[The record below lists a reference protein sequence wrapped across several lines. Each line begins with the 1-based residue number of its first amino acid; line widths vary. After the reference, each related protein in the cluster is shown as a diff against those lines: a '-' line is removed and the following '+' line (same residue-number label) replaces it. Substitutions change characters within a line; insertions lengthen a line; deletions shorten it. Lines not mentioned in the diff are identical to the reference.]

1 VPICNPIT
9 LPLAAERLIPHR
21 APMRLVDTLVS
32 VNDGCAVAE
41 SVLPQSTMMADREG
55 RIDEVAFM
63 ELIAQSYAAFKGYM
77 DRMDG
82 KPPGEGFLVG
92 VRHLEIS
99 GTAHAGDRLL
109 TSIRTV
115 AEFGGFAVVEGT
127 VTRGDETLASGTLK
141 LWLVDP
147 DAARD
152 DR

>member
-1 VPICNPIT
+1 M
-9 LPLAAERLIPHR
+9 AAELLIPHR

-32 VNDGCAVAE
+32 VIDGCAVAE
-41 SVLPQSTMMADREG
+41 SVLPRSAMMADAEG
-55 RIDEVAFM
+55 KIDEVAFV
-63 ELIAQSYAAFKGYM
+63 ELIAQSYAAFKGYT

-92 VRHLEIS
+92 VRHLEIT
-99 GTAHAGDRLL
+99 GTAYAGDRLL

-115 AEFGGFAVVEGT
+115 GAFGGFAVVEGA

-147 DAARD
+147 DAD
-152 DR
+152 GG

>member
-1 VPICNPIT
+1 M
-9 LPLAAERLIPHR
+9 AAEHLLPHR
-21 APMRLVDTLVS
+21 TPMRLVDTLVS

-41 SVLPQSTMMADREG
+41 SILPRSTMMADGEG
-55 RIDEVAFM
+55 KIDEVAFM

-77 DRMDG
+77 DRMNG

-92 VRHLEIS
+92 VRNLEVT
-99 GTAHAGDRLL
+99 GRAYAGDRLL

-115 AEFGGFAVVEGT
+115 AALGGFAVVEGS

-147 DAARD
+147 HADGD

>member
-1 VPICNPIT
+1 M
-9 LPLAAERLIPHR
+9 AAEHLLPHR

-41 SVLPQSTMMADREG
+41 SVLPRSTMMADGEG
-55 RIDEVAFM
+55 KIDEVAFM

-77 DRMDG
+77 DRMNG

-92 VRHLEIS
+92 VRNLEVT
-99 GTAHAGDRLL
+99 GRAYAGDRLL

-115 AEFGGFAVVEGT
+115 AALGGFAVVEGS

-147 DAARD
+147 HADGD

>member
-1 VPICNPIT
+1 M
-9 LPLAAERLIPHR
+9 AAEHLLPHR

-41 SVLPQSTMMADREG
+41 SILPRSTMMADGEG
-55 RIDEVAFM
+55 KIDEVAFM

-77 DRMDG
+77 DRMNG

-92 VRHLEIS
+92 VRNLEVT
-99 GTAHAGDRLL
+99 GRAYAGDRLL

-115 AEFGGFAVVEGT
+115 AALGGFAVVEGS

-147 DAARD
+147 HADGD

>member
-1 VPICNPIT
+1 M
-9 LPLAAERLIPHR
+9 AAEHLLPHR

-32 VNDGCAVAE
+32 VNDGCAMAE
-41 SVLPQSTMMADREG
+41 SILPRSTMMADGEG
-55 RIDEVAFM
+55 KIDEVAFM

-77 DRMDG
+77 DRMNG

-92 VRHLEIS
+92 VRNLEVT
-99 GTAHAGDRLL
+99 GRAYAGDRLL

-115 AEFGGFAVVEGT
+115 AALGGFAVVEGS

-147 DAARD
+147 HADGD

>member
-1 VPICNPIT
+1 M
-9 LPLAAERLIPHR
+9 AAERLLPHR

-32 VNDGCAVAE
+32 AGDRCAVTE
-41 SVLPQSTMMADREG
+41 SFLPRSAIIADAEG
-55 RIDEVAFM
+55 RIDEVAFV
-63 ELIAQSYAAFKGYM
+63 ELIAQSYAAFKGYS

-92 VRHLEIS
+92 VRRLGITGS
-99 GTAHAGDRLL
+99 AYAGDRLQ

-115 AEFGGFAVVEGT
+115 AAIGGFAVVEGA

-147 DAARD
+147 DAD
-152 DR
+152 GEDR

>member
-1 VPICNPIT
+1 M
-9 LPLAAERLIPHR
+9 AAERLLPHR
-21 APMRLVDTLVS
+21 VPMRLVDTLVS
-32 VNDGCAVAE
+32 VNDGCAVTE
-41 SVLPQSTMMADREG
+41 SVLPRSTMMADGEG
-55 RIDEVAFM
+55 KIDEVAFM

-92 VRHLEIS
+92 VRNLEVT
-99 GTAHAGDRLL
+99 GRAYAGDRLL

-115 AEFGGFAVVEGT
+115 AALGGFAVVEGS

-147 DAARD
+147 HADGD

>member
-1 VPICNPIT
+1 MD
-9 LPLAAERLIPHR
+9 AERLIPHR

-32 VNDGCAVAE
+32 ADDGCAVAE
-41 SVLPQSTMMADREG
+41 SVLPRSAMMADGEG
-55 RIDEVAFM
+55 KIDEVAFV

-92 VRHLEIS
+92 VRHLEIT
-99 GTAHAGDRLL
+99 GTAYAGDRLL

-115 AEFGGFAVVEGT
+115 AAIGGFAVVEGA
-127 VTRGDETLASGTLK
+127 VTRGDETLAAGILK

-147 DAARD
+147 DAAGD